1 MKRLFFTSLAIVLS
15 FGLGIAAAA
24 VLLKG
29 QNPDKAIPPASPA
42 RVSAKC
48 PGASDQMARGK
59 YVVIA
64 VPSDSEFY
72 IGKNSVALYDIPE
85 RVRSLTANE
94 SPDDRIVFIKG
105 EPSVRYETLSSVI
118 SKVKDADVSRIEIVP
133 NRKKPETFS
142 DLRHFWP
149 RFDRPLPANS
159 AAVASRL
166 Y

>member
-1 MKRLFFTSLAIVLS
+1 MNRIFFTALAVVLS
-15 FGLGIAAAA
+15 FGLGITAA
-24 VLLKG
+24 VLLKR
-29 QNPDKAIPPASPA
+29 QIPNKSVAPDSTAAIS
-42 RVSAKC
+42 SKC
-48 PGASDQMARGK
+48 PSASDLMARGK

-72 IGKNSVALYDIPE
+72 IGKSRVALSDITE

-133 NRKKPETFS
+133 NKKKS
-142 DLRHFWP
+142 
-149 RFDRPLPANS
+149 
-159 AAVASRL
+159 
-166 Y
+166 